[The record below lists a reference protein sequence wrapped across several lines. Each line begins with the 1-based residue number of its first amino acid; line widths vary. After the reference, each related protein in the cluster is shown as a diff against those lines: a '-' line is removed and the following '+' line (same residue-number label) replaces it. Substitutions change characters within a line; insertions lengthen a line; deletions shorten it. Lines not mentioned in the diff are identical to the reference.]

1 PNHHISV
8 RRKPVLTEKYSRKKI
23 RDGSNPRNPDTLTS
37 QLLDTLNIRFRHRK
51 DKHPIYRYGDINR
64 VCPGKLGVDARRSA
78 DRCQVDTPA
87 QRRLDR
93 SRPGGNIDH
102 FNTQPMALEYS
113 RLFGNPRYGK
123 SRGDRSVGD
132 AELLQ
137 PLRSITRVRAK
148 QA

>member
-1 PNHHISV
+1 D
-8 RRKPVLTEKYSRKKI
+8 RKASPVLPGWGKK
-23 RDGSNPRNPDTLTS
+23 RG
-37 QLLDTLNIRFRHRK
+37 
-51 DKHPIYRYGDINR
+51 
-64 VCPGKLGVDARRSA
+64 ARRGRVGGA
-78 DRCQVDTPA
+78 PRRPAARCQVDTPA
-87 QRRLDR
+87 HKRLDR
-93 SRPGGNIDH
+93 SRPGGDIDQFNIQ
-102 FNTQPMALEYS
+102 TMALEYS